1 MNHSMYCADRATH
14 LKIVVVALV
23 AGIAVAG
30 LGLYFDTASIRA
42 IVKIGRSTAMVSSD
56 VLATRQMPLSGGLR
70 AVLIRL

>member
-30 LGLYFDTASIRA
+30 LGLYFDTASIGLLSKSA
-42 IVKIGRSTAMVSSD
+42 GPMVSSD